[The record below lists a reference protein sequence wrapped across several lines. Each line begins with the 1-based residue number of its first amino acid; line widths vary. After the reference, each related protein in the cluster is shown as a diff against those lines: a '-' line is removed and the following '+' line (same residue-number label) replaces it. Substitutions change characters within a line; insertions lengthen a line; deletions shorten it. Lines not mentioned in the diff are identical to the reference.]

1 MLKVWKCSNILQA
14 SKGFRWWWEITR
26 HLPQIVGR
34 HEVIGLVK
42 QLRFLQEICLQ
53 KECPSM
59 WLNIWRIH
67 MYIYIYMH
75 TYMHIWYLYS
85 DISEVY
91 WEYNQNQIG
100 CTRIYVGMNSDQN
113 GHPPNCYLG
122 VITLQ
127 ERSIHP
133 RCSSKWLTVK
143 NSNIT
148 SHIQA

>member
-1 MLKVWKCSNILQA
+1 MVMRDHKAPSTNCWPPRSDRVSEATEVFARNMFAKGM
-14 SKGFRWWWEITR
+14 SKY
-26 HLPQIVGR
+26 
-34 HEVIGLVK
+34 VIEYMAYTYV
-42 QLRFLQEICLQ
+42 
-53 KECPSM
+53 
-59 WLNIWRIH
+59 
-67 MYIYIYMH
+67 YIYMH

-133 RCSSKWLTVK
+133 RCSSK
-143 NSNIT
+143 
-148 SHIQA
+148 